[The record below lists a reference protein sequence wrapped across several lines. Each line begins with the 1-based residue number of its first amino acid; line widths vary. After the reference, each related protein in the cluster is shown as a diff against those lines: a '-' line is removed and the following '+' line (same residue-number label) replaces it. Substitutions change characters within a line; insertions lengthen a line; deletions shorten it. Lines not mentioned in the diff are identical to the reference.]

1 MRRVALV
8 LLAPLLLL
16 AGLWLGGHPSLLPE
30 PVRDAF
36 VADDTAVLTAAL
48 DRIDEEFVREV
59 PRDRLVDGAIRGA
72 VGSLGDEF
80 SAYFSAEEYTAYQ
93 DASHSRFSGVGL
105 AVQEDPRGLLVTRV
119 YDGSPARAAGLREG
133 DVITHADGRPLAGM
147 PREAAVERVK
157 GPAGTRVR
165 LRLRR
170 DGRVVTREVTRA
182 TVSVPV
188 VETEVRD
195 TPQGPVG
202 VLALASFTSGAHAE
216 LHEALRRLQDRG
228 VQGLVLDLRGNPGGY
243 LPAAVEVAG
252 AFVAGEEVVSVGA
265 DPETARE
272 YTTDDDPI
280 APDLPLAVL
289 VDEGSAS
296 ASEIVAGALQD
307 LGRAEIVGETTFGK
321 GTVQTIAPLP
331 GDAGGLKLTTARY
344 YTPDGTSID
353 GVGVRPDTEVAS
365 VDGTT
370 IGPEDPEEPQLA
382 AARRVLADQL
392 AAAGGR

>member
-228 VQGLVLDLRGNPGGY
+228 VQGLVLDLRGNPGG
-243 LPAAVEVAG
+243 LVSEAQLVASAFLREGEIVSMRGRAVEPRTLSATGDPVA
-252 AFVAGEEVVSVGA
+252 
-265 DPETARE
+265 PE
-272 YTTDDDPI
+272 
-280 APDLPLAVL
+280 LPLVVL
-289 VDEGSAS
+289 TDEGTAS
-296 ASEIVAGALQD
+296 A
-307 LGRAEIVGETTFGK
+307 AEIVTGALKDRDRARVVGQSTYGK
-321 GTVQTIAPLP
+321 GVFQEVTPLDNGGALDLTV
-331 GDAGGLKLTTARY
+331 GRY
-344 YTPDGTSID
+344 FTPDGTNLGNGTERGD
-353 GVGVRPDTEVAS
+353 GVAPHVRAEDDPGTPRDEALARALAVL
-365 VDGTT
+365 GTT
-370 IGPEDPEEPQLA
+370 L
-382 AARRVLADQL
+382 R
-392 AAAGGR
+392 